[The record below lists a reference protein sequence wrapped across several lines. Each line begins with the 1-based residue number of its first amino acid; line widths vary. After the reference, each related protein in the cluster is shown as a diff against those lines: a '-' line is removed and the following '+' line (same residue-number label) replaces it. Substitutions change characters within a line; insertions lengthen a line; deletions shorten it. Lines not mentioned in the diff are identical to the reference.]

1 MKTLSIDQKEITEQN
16 IQELGYKLVAIT
28 ATHQHNQLTY
38 KHANKMVV
46 RFRNWIVGDFKE
58 EVLVSL
64 ERDNAAP
71 VNMDHIKDFNTLS
84 RNTQFFK

>member
-1 MKTLSIDQKEITEQN
+1 MSILAVNQKEITEEN

-28 ATHQHNQLTY
+28 ATNQHNQLTY

-46 RFRNWIVGDFKE
+46 RFRNWIVGDFKNE
-58 EVLVSL
+58 ILVSL

-71 VNMDHIKDFNTLS
+71 VHLDHIKDFNTLL

>member
-1 MKTLSIDQKEITEQN
+1 MKTLSIDQKEITEEN
-16 IQELGYKLVAIT
+16 IQELGYQLIAIT
-28 ATHQHNQLTY
+28 VTHQHNQMTY

-46 RFRNWIVGDFKE
+46 RFRTWWFGDFKK

-64 ERDNAAP
+64 ERDNSAP
-71 VNMDHIKDFNTLS
+71 VNMDHIKDFNTLL

>member
-1 MKTLSIDQKEITEQN
+1 MSILAVNQKEITEQN

-46 RFRNWIVGDFKE
+46 RFRNWIVGDFKKE
-58 EVLVSL
+58 ILVSL
-64 ERDNAAP
+64 ERDNVEP
-71 VNMDHIKDFNTLS
+71 VQQDHIKDFNTLL

>member
-1 MKTLSIDQKEITEQN
+1 MKTLSIDQKQITEEN

-46 RFRNWIVGDFKE
+46 RFRNWIIGDFKNE
-58 EVLVSL
+58 ILVSL
-64 ERDNAAP
+64 ERDNAVP
-71 VNMDHIKDFNTLS
+71 VNMDHIKDFNTLL

>member
-1 MKTLSIDQKEITEQN
+1 MSILAINQKEITEEN
-16 IQELGYKLVAIT
+16 IQELGYKLIAIT

-46 RFRNWIVGDFKE
+46 RFRNYTCEDFRTE
-58 EVLVSL
+58 ILVSL

-71 VNMDHIKDFNTLS
+71 VNMDHIKDFNTLY

>member
-1 MKTLSIDQKEITEQN
+1 MKLEAINQKEITEEN
-16 IQELGYKLVAIT
+16 IQELGYKMIAIT

-38 KHANKMVV
+38 KHGNKMVV
-46 RFRNWIVGDFKE
+46 RFRNWIIGDFKK

-64 ERDNAAP
+64 ERENQAP
-71 VNMDHIKDFNTLS
+71 VNMDHIKDFNTLL

>member
-1 MKTLSIDQKEITEQN
+1 MNTLAIDQKEITEEI
-16 IQELGYKLVAIT
+16 IQELGYKLIAIT

-46 RFRNWIVGDFKE
+46 RFINWIVGDFKK
-58 EVLVSL
+58 EVFVSL

-71 VNMDHIKDFNTLS
+71 VNMDHIKDFNTLL